1 MASSKK
7 TSSRAAKVAKEP
19 AKVAKAPAK
28 RPAKVAKAPAKK
40 PAPTSDPKR
49 GVRATGKKP
58 ERWSVPLGDLHHASP
73 YAVEERGDTVWLL
86 GHTALVVTR
95 VAEAS
100 PWKVALPP
108 IDFARAHAA
117 TAARFYAFVE
127 EANEVWAIDVEARR
141 VWGVTLPA
149 SSWRPE
155 LFVRAGVLVAQR
167 GGLLAAF
174 DADTGAPLWSRTLAA
189 EDAQLVAASS
199 DEGLLL
205 HLVTEGLLLRLD
217 WSTGETRLS
226 RAGLE
231 TGWFVGDAGEGR
243 VLLGRDG
250 ELVLVEAR
258 EGGATLWKVTGVEPA
273 CALDAR
279 GRVLVFRDVTR
290 QGSKTES
297 KLAAIDLRTGVAVWT
312 TQVDVFP
319 HPPKVVGGR
328 AFLARGG
335 KILALA
341 LEDGAPSTFA
351 TARALLGTGAGRL
364 YVWGSASSRTDVL
377 ALDSTVG

>member
-1 MASSKK
+1 M
-7 TSSRAAKVAKEP
+7 
-19 AKVAKAPAK
+19 
-28 RPAKVAKAPAKK
+28 
-40 PAPTSDPKR
+40 
-49 GVRATGKKP
+49 RATGKKP

-117 TAARFYAFVE
+117 TAALFYAFVE

-167 GGLLAAF
+167 GGLLVAF

-189 EDAQLVAASS
+189 EDAQLVASSS

-258 EGGATLWKVTGVEPA
+258 GGRHALEGHGGGARVRARRPRSGARVPRRHPPGLEDRVEARGHRPSHR
-273 CALDAR
+273 R
-279 GRVLVFRDVTR
+279 GRVDHLGRRLPASAEGRGRSRLPGSRRQDPRARPRGRRAEHLRDGPR
-290 QGSKTES
+290 APGDGRR
-297 KLAAIDLRTGVAVWT
+297 AALRV
-312 TQVDVFP
+312 
-319 HPPKVVGGR
+319 
-328 AFLARGG
+328 
-335 KILALA
+335 
-341 LEDGAPSTFA
+341 
-351 TARALLGTGAGRL
+351 
-364 YVWGSASSRTDVL
+364 GSASSRTDVL